1 MKNSYQK
8 FLESFLDE
16 FSKTSSINSVTEKTD
31 DLFAEI
37 VERQSTSIFNRI
49 MEKEGRSWD
58 AIASMKPKETGYLGQ
73 RAVLPD
79 EIIGDVVQKFDSS
92 TWGDMINFDDKHLGQ
107 VVQHKKTNRRGVVIR
122 SDSVVHRTSD
132 DGVTY
137 KDGRKLRAT
146 GEVPSGLTG
155 WETGRKDPVD
165 DRSVMASD
173 TLKDHGP
180 FGDVRVAILRP
191 DGSINPRGK
200 LQFWFAQDY
209 EPTGEQ
215 VDVPKLLATAKRT
228 DKVHNRAAS
237 WKSKSRKAMPAIRY
251 QRAEDG
257 SWELAN
263 PQDFDEKT
271 RAELIAKMDQL
282 PDEISAEELER
293 WRKREEARQIE
304 KNARDSGLISQYMNY
319 GDEDGRL
326 DPDL

>member
-1 MKNSYQK
+1 MKNGYQK

-16 FSKTSSINSVTEKTD
+16 FSKTNSADSVTEKTD

-37 VERQSTSIFNRI
+37 VERQSTFIFNRI
-49 MEKEGRSWD
+49 MEKDGRSWD
-58 AIASMKPKETGYLGQ
+58 AIAAIKPKDDKYL
-73 RAVLPD
+73 RNRSMFPD
-79 EIIGDVVQKFDSS
+79 ERIDDVVQKFNPS
-92 TWGDMINFDDKHLGQ
+92 TWGDMINFDDKNLGQ

-122 SDSVVHRTSD
+122 SDSIVNRTSD

-146 GEVPSGLTG
+146 GDVPPDVTG
-155 WETGRKDPVD
+155 WEIGTKDPVD

-180 FGDVRVAILRP
+180 FGDVRVAVLKP
-191 DGSINPRGK
+191 DGTINPRGK
-200 LQFWFAQDY
+200 LKLWFAQDY
-209 EPTGEQ
+209 EPTGKK
-215 VDVPKLLATAKRT
+215 VDVPELVATAKRT

-237 WKSKSRKAMPAIRY
+237 WKSKNKKAMPAIRY

-271 RAELIAKMDQL
+271 RAELIAKMEQL

-293 WRKREEARQIE
+293 WRKREEAKQIE
-304 KNARDSGLISQYMNY
+304 KNARDSGLISQYLNY
-319 GDEDGRL
+319 GDKDGRL

>member
-1 MKNSYQK
+1 MKISYQK

-16 FSKTSSINSVTEKTD
+16 FSKTNSMNSVTEKTD
-31 DLFAEI
+31 DVFAEI
-37 VERQSTSIFNRI
+37 VQRQSTSIFNRI

-58 AIASMKPKETGYLGQ
+58 AIASMKPKDTGYSG
-73 RAVLPD
+73 REVLPD
-79 EIIGDVVQKFDSS
+79 EIIGDVVQNFDPS
-92 TWGDMINFDDKHLGQ
+92 TWGDMINFDDKHLGE

-122 SDSVVHRTSD
+122 SDSLVHRTQD
-132 DGVTY
+132 DGFIR
-137 KDGRKLRAT
+137 KSGRKLDVT
-146 GEVPSGLTG
+146 GKSPAGVSG
-155 WETGRKDPVD
+155 WETGTKDPVHDPSIMAAD
-165 DRSVMASD
+165 D
-173 TLKDHGP
+173 LQDHAP

-191 DGSINPRGK
+191 DGSINPKGK
-200 LQFWFAQDY
+200 LQLWFAQDY
-209 EPTGEQ
+209 EPTGER
-215 VDVPKLLATAKRT
+215 VDVPKLLATAKT

-237 WKSKSRKAMPAIRY
+237 WKSKSRKARPAIRY
-251 QRAEDG
+251 RRAEDG

-293 WRKREEARQIE
+293 WRKREEARQVE